1 MSIEEDDKFA
11 ELSRS
16 ELEEELLADDS
27 VGSTSS
33 PTLSLEEEMLVSL
46 LDTLVSLSLD
56 CGVTRVELLAGGS
69 STGPELFES
78 EEQAKKNALA
88 AVTIMKC
95 AANLLNIP

>member
-11 ELSRS
+11 ELSPS
-16 ELEEELLADDS
+16 ELE
-27 VGSTSS
+27 SS

-78 EEQAKKNALA
+78 EEQAKKTALA
-88 AVTIMKC
+88 AATIMGN
-95 AANLLNIP
+95 AANLLNIL